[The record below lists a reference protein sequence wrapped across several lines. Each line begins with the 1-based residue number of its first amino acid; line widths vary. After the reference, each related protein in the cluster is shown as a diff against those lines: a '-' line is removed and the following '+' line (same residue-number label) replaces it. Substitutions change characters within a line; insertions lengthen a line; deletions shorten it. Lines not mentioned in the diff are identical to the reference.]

1 MDVTLENPFL
11 GAEGVRLDSLVLI
24 SQAKGQS
31 SVPIIIG
38 PFCAAYPE
46 SNHRCMVWL
55 FCLSTKHAAAGIA
68 FLPAAFVSTY
78 GGVFIVEWF
87 SHLVNSI
94 NGVLWNVFLI
104 ILLCG
109 VGIYFTILTKG
120 IQFRKFKQS
129 FRSTFGSI
137 TFSGKKASEKEGM
150 TSFQSLITS
159 ISAQIGTGNL
169 AGVATAMVSGG
180 PGAVFWMW
188 VSAILGMATIY
199 AEATLAQRY
208 KTTVNGTLVGG
219 PAYYIRAAIKGPAGR
234 VVAAIFA
241 VLIIFALGFMGN
253 MVQANSVGG
262 AMEAA
267 FGVPSEFVGGGLA
280 LISLLVFLGGVKRI
294 VAVAEKVVPFMA
306 VFFTLASLVVI
317 FINFRNIIPAFYDI
331 FVGAFYPQAV
341 LGGIL
346 GVSVQQAIRFGIA
359 RGLFTH
365 EAGMGSTPH
374 AHALARVKN
383 PCEQGLVAMM
393 GVFIDTIVLLP
404 LTVLAILTSGVLGS
418 TDTKGEFV
426 TGIEL
431 TQAAYSQVFGH
442 FGYVIIA
449 ICVFFFAFATI
460 MGWYFFGLAN
470 VKYLFGKKAVSLY
483 AVLVS
488 AFVGIGCALKV
499 DLVWSLAD
507 LFNGL
512 MVIPN
517 ILALILLG
525 GVVAKLTK
533 SWESGEVYSPDSE
546 QD

>member
-1 MDVTLENPFL
+1 
-11 GAEGVRLDSLVLI
+11 
-24 SQAKGQS
+24 
-31 SVPIIIG
+31 
-38 PFCAAYPE
+38 
-46 SNHRCMVWL
+46 MVWL
-55 FCLSTKHAAAGIA
+55 SDL
-68 FLPAAFVSTY
+68 VS
-78 GGVFIVEWF
+78 
-87 SHLVNSI
+87 SI
-94 NGVLWNVFLI
+94 NKVLWDVFLI
-104 ILLCG
+104 VVLCG
-109 VGIYFTILTKG
+109 VGIYFTVLTRG
-120 IQFRKFKQS
+120 IQFRRFKQS
-129 FRSTFGSI
+129 FKLTFGSI
-137 TFSGKKASEKEGM
+137 TLRGKKASDKEGM
-150 TSFQSLITS
+150 TSFQSLLTS
-159 ISAQIGTGNL
+159 VSAQIGTGNL

-208 KTTVNGTLVGG
+208 KTTVNGELVGG
-219 PAYYIRAAIKGPAGR
+219 PVYYIRAAVKGPAGK
-234 VVAAIFA
+234 AAAAVFS
-241 VLIIFALGFMGN
+241 VLIIIALGFMGN

-267 FGVPSEFVGGGLA
+267 FGIPSEIIGVILA

-306 VFFTLASLVVI
+306 VFFTLSSLIVMVV
-317 FINFRNIIPAFYDI
+317 NFRNIIPAFYDI
-331 FVGAFYPQAV
+331 FVGAFNPQAV
-341 LGGIL
+341 LGGVL
-346 GVSVQQAIRFGIA
+346 GVSVQQSIRYGIA

-383 PCEQGLVAMM
+383 PCEQGLVAMI

-418 TDTKGEFV
+418 TDAEGTFI

-431 TQAAYSQVFGH
+431 TQSAFAQVFGH

-460 MGWYFFGLAN
+460 IGWYFFGLSN
-470 VKYLFGKKAVSLY
+470 VKYLFGKKAVSFY
-483 AVLVS
+483 AILVS
-488 AFVGIGCALKV
+488 VFVGIGCTLKV
-499 DLVWSLAD
+499 DLVWNLAD

-517 ILALILLG
+517 ILALLLLG
-525 GVVAKLTK
+525 KVVAGITK
-533 SWESGEVYSPDSE
+533 DWEAGISGLSKKD
-546 QD
+546 

>member
-1 MDVTLENPFL
+1 M
-11 GAEGVRLDSLVLI
+11 
-24 SQAKGQS
+24 
-31 SVPIIIG
+31 
-38 PFCAAYPE
+38 
-46 SNHRCMVWL
+46 
-55 FCLSTKHAAAGIA
+55 
-68 FLPAAFVSTY
+68 
-78 GGVFIVEWF
+78 EWF
-87 SHLVNSI
+87 SDLVVSI
-94 NGVLWNVFLI
+94 NAVLWDVFLI
-104 ILLCG
+104 LLLCG

-129 FRSTFGSI
+129 FKSTFGSI
-137 TFSGKKASEKEGM
+137 TFRGKSASDQEGM
-150 TSFQSLITS
+150 TSFQSLMTS
-159 ISAQIGTGNL
+159 VAAQIGTGNL

-208 KTTVNGTLVGG
+208 KTTENGELVGG
-219 PAYYIRAAIKGPAGR
+219 PAYYIRAAIKGPVGK

-241 VLIIFALGFMGN
+241 FLIIIALGFMGN

-267 FGVPSEFVGGGLA
+267 FGIPSEYIGIALA

-306 VFFTLASLVVI
+306 IFFTIASLIVI
-317 FINFRNIIPAFYDI
+317 AVNFKNIIPAFEAI
-331 FVGAFYPQAV
+331 FVGAFNPDAV
-341 LGGIL
+341 LGGVL
-346 GVSVQQAIRFGIA
+346 GVSVQQAIRFGVA

-374 AHALARVKN
+374 AHALARVKD

-404 LTVLAILTSGVLGS
+404 LTVLAILTTGVLG
-418 TDTKGEFV
+418 TADATGEFV
-426 TGIEL
+426 TGIQL
-431 TQAAYSQVFGH
+431 TQSAFAQVFGQ

-449 ICVFFFAFATI
+449 ICVLFFAFATI
-460 MGWYFFGLAN
+460 MGWYFFGLSN
-470 VKYLFGKKAVSLY
+470 IKYLFGKKAVPVY
-483 AVLVS
+483 AILVS

-499 DLVWSLAD
+499 DLVWNLAD

-517 ILALILLG
+517 ILALIILG
-525 GVVAKLTK
+525 GVVVRLTK
-533 SWESGEVYSPDSE
+533 NWEDGKSNGFDIE
-546 QD
+546 

>member
-1 MDVTLENPFL
+1 ME
-11 GAEGVRLDSLVLI
+11 LV
-24 SQAKGQS
+24 S
-31 SVPIIIG
+31 
-38 PFCAAYPE
+38 
-46 SNHRCMVWL
+46 
-55 FCLSTKHAAAGIA
+55 
-68 FLPAAFVSTY
+68 AFV
-78 GGVFIVEWF
+78 
-87 SHLVNSI
+87 NNI
-94 NGVLWNVFLI
+94 NAVLWNVFLI
-104 ILLCG
+104 IVLCG
-109 VGIYFTILTKG
+109 VGIYFTIRTRF

-129 FRSTFGSI
+129 FKLTFGSI
-137 TFSGKKASEKEGM
+137 SFRGKKASEKEGM

-159 ISAQIGTGNL
+159 VSAQIGTGNL

-208 KTTVNGTLVGG
+208 KTMENGELVGG
-219 PAYYIRAAIKGPAGR
+219 PAFYIRAAIKGPVGKA
-234 VVAAIFA
+234 VAALFS
-241 VLIIFALGFMGN
+241 VLIIIALGFMGN

-267 FGVPSEFVGGGLA
+267 FGISSEIVGAALA
-280 LISLLVFLGGVKRI
+280 LVSLAVFLGGVKRI

-306 VFFTLASLVVI
+306 VFFTVASLVVI
-317 FINFRNIIPAFYDI
+317 VVNFRNIIPAFYDI

-404 LTVLAILTSGVLGS
+404 LTVLAILTSGVLGV
-418 TDTKGEFV
+418 TDAQGEFV

-431 TQAAYSQVFGH
+431 TQAAYAQVFGQ

-449 ICVFFFAFATI
+449 ICVLFFAFATI
-460 MGWYFFGLAN
+460 MGWYFFGLSN
-470 VKYLFGKKAVSLY
+470 VKYLFGKKAIPIY

-488 AFVGIGCALKV
+488 TFVGIGCALKV

-517 ILALILLG
+517 ILALVLLG
-525 GVVAKLTK
+525 GVVVKLTQN
-533 SWESGEVYSPDSE
+533 WESGKLYRPDE
-546 QD
+546 E

>member
-1 MDVTLENPFL
+1 M
-11 GAEGVRLDSLVLI
+11 
-24 SQAKGQS
+24 
-31 SVPIIIG
+31 
-38 PFCAAYPE
+38 
-46 SNHRCMVWL
+46 
-55 FCLSTKHAAAGIA
+55 
-68 FLPAAFVSTY
+68 
-78 GGVFIVEWF
+78 EWF
-87 SHLVNSI
+87 SNLVGSI
-94 NGVLWNVFLI
+94 NSVLWNIFLI

-109 VGIYFTILTKG
+109 VGIYFTVRTKG

-129 FRSTFGSI
+129 FKSTFGSI
-137 TFSGKKASEKEGM
+137 TLSGKKASEMEGM

-169 AGVATAMVSGG
+169 AGVATAMISGG

-208 KTTVNGTLVGG
+208 KTTVNGELVGG

-234 VVAAIFA
+234 VTAAIFSA
-241 VLIIFALGFMGN
+241 LIIVALGFMGN

-267 FGVPSEFVGGGLA
+267 FGVPSEIVGAVLA
-280 LISLLVFLGGVKRI
+280 IISLLVFLGGVKRI

-306 VFFTLASLVVI
+306 VFFTLASLIVMIV
-317 FINFRNIIPAFYDI
+317 NFRNIIPAFYDI
-331 FVGAFYPQAV
+331 FVGAFNPQAV

-346 GVSVQQAIRFGIA
+346 GVNVQQAIRFGIA

-404 LTVLAILTSGVLGS
+404 LTVFAILTSGVLGS
-418 TDTKGEFV
+418 TDETGAFV

-431 TQAAYSQVFGH
+431 TQSAFAQVFGH
-442 FGYVIIA
+442 FGYIIIA

-460 MGWYFFGLAN
+460 MGWYFFGLSN
-470 VKYLFGKKAVSLY
+470 VKYLFGKKAVSVY

-488 AFVGIGCALKV
+488 VFVGVGCALKV

-517 ILALILLG
+517 ILALLLLG
-525 GVVAKLTK
+525 GVVTKLTRD
-533 SWESGEVYSPDSE
+533 WEAGKPYDPDKE
-546 QD
+546 

>member
-1 MDVTLENPFL
+1 
-11 GAEGVRLDSLVLI
+11 
-24 SQAKGQS
+24 
-31 SVPIIIG
+31 
-38 PFCAAYPE
+38 
-46 SNHRCMVWL
+46 MVWL
-55 FCLSTKHAAAGIA
+55 SDL
-68 FLPAAFVSTY
+68 VS
-78 GGVFIVEWF
+78 
-87 SHLVNSI
+87 SI
-94 NGVLWNVFLI
+94 NKVLWDVFLI
-104 ILLCG
+104 VVLCG
-109 VGIYFTILTKG
+109 VGIYFTVLTRG
-120 IQFRKFKQS
+120 IQFRRFKQS
-129 FRSTFGSI
+129 FKLTFGSI
-137 TFSGKKASEKEGM
+137 TLRGKKASDKEGM
-150 TSFQSLITS
+150 TSFQSLLTS
-159 ISAQIGTGNL
+159 VSAQIGTGNL

-208 KTTVNGTLVGG
+208 KTTVNGELVGG
-219 PAYYIRAAIKGPAGR
+219 PVYYIRAAVKGPAGK
-234 VVAAIFA
+234 VAAAVFS
-241 VLIIFALGFMGN
+241 VLIIIALGFMGN

-267 FGVPSEFVGGGLA
+267 FGIPSEIIGVILA

-306 VFFTLASLVVI
+306 VFFTLSSLIVMVV
-317 FINFRNIIPAFYDI
+317 NFRNIIPAFYDI
-331 FVGAFYPQAV
+331 FVGAFNPQAV
-341 LGGIL
+341 LGGVL
-346 GVSVQQAIRFGIA
+346 GVSVQQSIRYGIA

-383 PCEQGLVAMM
+383 PCEQGLVAMI

-418 TDTKGEFV
+418 TDAEGTFI

-431 TQAAYSQVFGH
+431 TQSAFAQVFGH

-460 MGWYFFGLAN
+460 IGWYFFGLSN
-470 VKYLFGKKAVSLY
+470 VKYLFGKKAVSFY
-483 AVLVS
+483 AILVS
-488 AFVGIGCALKV
+488 IFVGIGCTLKV
-499 DLVWSLAD
+499 DLVWNLAD

-517 ILALILLG
+517 ILALLLLG
-525 GVVAKLTK
+525 KVVAGITK
-533 SWESGEVYSPDSE
+533 DWEVGISGLSKKE
-546 QD
+546 

>member
-1 MDVTLENPFL
+1 MEWLS
-11 GAEGVRLDSLVLI
+11 GLVL
-24 SQAKGQS
+24 
-31 SVPIIIG
+31 
-38 PFCAAYPE
+38 
-46 SNHRCMVWL
+46 N
-55 FCLSTKHAAAGIA
+55 
-68 FLPAAFVSTY
+68 
-78 GGVFIVEWF
+78 
-87 SHLVNSI
+87 I
-94 NGVLWNVFLI
+94 NKVLWNVFLI
-104 ILLCG
+104 IVLCG
-109 VGIYFTILTKG
+109 AGIYFTVLTRG
-120 IQFRKFKQS
+120 IQFRRFKQS
-129 FRSTFGSI
+129 FRLTFGSV
-137 TFSGKKASEKEGM
+137 TLRGKHASDKEGM

-159 ISAQIGTGNL
+159 VSAQIGTGNL

-180 PGAVFWMW
+180 PGSVFWMW

-208 KTTVNGTLVGG
+208 KTQENGEVVGG
-219 PAYYIRAAIKGPAGR
+219 PVYYIQAAIKGPAGK
-234 VVAAIFA
+234 VVAAVFS
-241 VLIIFALGFMGN
+241 VLIIVALGFMGN

-267 FGVPSEFVGGGLA
+267 FAIPSEIIGGILA

-306 VFFTLASLVVI
+306 VFFTVSSLVVI
-317 FINFRNIIPAFYDI
+317 AVNFQNIIPAFRDI
-331 FVGAFYPQAV
+331 FVGAFNPQAV
-341 LGGIL
+341 LGGVL
-346 GVSVQQAIRFGIA
+346 GVSVQKAIRFGIA

-404 LTVLAILTSGVLGS
+404 LTVLAILTTGVLGTTGAEGS
-418 TDTKGEFV
+418 FV

-431 TQAAYSQVFGH
+431 TQSAYAQVFGQ

-470 VKYLFGKKAVSLY
+470 VKYLFGKKAIPVY

-488 AFVGIGCALKV
+488 VFVGIGCALKV

-517 ILALILLG
+517 LLALVILG
-525 GVVAKLTK
+525 GVVARLTR
-533 SWESGEVYSPDSE
+533 SWESGDGDSSGE
-546 QD
+546 QS

>member
-1 MDVTLENPFL
+1 M
-11 GAEGVRLDSLVLI
+11 
-24 SQAKGQS
+24 
-31 SVPIIIG
+31 
-38 PFCAAYPE
+38 
-46 SNHRCMVWL
+46 
-55 FCLSTKHAAAGIA
+55 
-68 FLPAAFVSTY
+68 
-78 GGVFIVEWF
+78 EWF
-87 SHLVNSI
+87 SDLVVSI
-94 NGVLWNVFLI
+94 NAVLWDVFLI
-104 ILLCG
+104 LLLCG

-129 FRSTFGSI
+129 FQSTFGSI
-137 TFSGKKASEKEGM
+137 TFRGKSASDQEGM
-150 TSFQSLITS
+150 TSFQSLMTS
-159 ISAQIGTGNL
+159 VAAQIGTGNL

-208 KTTVNGTLVGG
+208 KTTENGELVGG
-219 PAYYIRAAIKGPAGR
+219 PAYYIRAAIKGPAGK

-241 VLIIFALGFMGN
+241 FLIIIALGFMGN

-267 FGVPSEFVGGGLA
+267 FGIPSEYIGIALA

-306 VFFTLASLVVI
+306 IFFTIASLIVI
-317 FINFRNIIPAFYDI
+317 AVNFRNIIPAFEAI
-331 FVGAFYPQAV
+331 FVGAFNPDAV
-341 LGGIL
+341 LGGVL
-346 GVSVQQAIRFGIA
+346 GVSVQQAIRFGVA

-374 AHALARVKN
+374 AHALARVKD

-404 LTVLAILTSGVLGS
+404 LTVLAILTTGVLG
-418 TDTKGEFV
+418 TADATGEFV
-426 TGIEL
+426 TGIQL
-431 TQAAYSQVFGH
+431 TQSAFAQVFGQ

-449 ICVFFFAFATI
+449 ICVLFFAFATI
-460 MGWYFFGLAN
+460 MGWYFFGLSN
-470 VKYLFGKKAVSLY
+470 IKYLFGKKAVPVY
-483 AVLVS
+483 AILVS

-499 DLVWSLAD
+499 DLVWNLAD

-517 ILALILLG
+517 ILALVILG
-525 GVVAKLTK
+525 GVVVKLTK
-533 SWESGEVYSPDSE
+533 NWEAGKPNGFDIE
-546 QD
+546 

>member
-1 MDVTLENPFL
+1 MEEF
-11 GAEGVRLDSLVLI
+11 SKLVL
-24 SQAKGQS
+24 
-31 SVPIIIG
+31 
-38 PFCAAYPE
+38 
-46 SNHRCMVWL
+46 
-55 FCLSTKHAAAGIA
+55 
-68 FLPAAFVSTY
+68 
-78 GGVFIVEWF
+78 
-87 SHLVNSI
+87 SI
-94 NGVLWNVFLI
+94 NAVLWDVFLI
-104 ILLCG
+104 LLLCG
-109 VGIYFTILTKG
+109 VGIYFTIRTKG

-129 FRSTFGSI
+129 FKSTFGSI
-137 TFSGKKASEKEGM
+137 TLSGKAASDKDGM

-159 ISAQIGTGNL
+159 VSAQIGTGNL

-208 KTTVNGTLVGG
+208 KTTTINGELVGG

-241 VLIIFALGFMGN
+241 VLIIIALGFMGN

-267 FGVPSEFVGGGLA
+267 FGVPSEYIGAGLA

-306 VFFTLASLVVI
+306 VFFTVASLVVI
-317 FINFRNIIPAFYDI
+317 IANYQNIIPAFRDI

-341 LGGIL
+341 LGGVL
-346 GVSVQQAIRFGIA
+346 GVSVQQAMRYGIA

-374 AHALARVKN
+374 AHALARVKD

-404 LTVLAILTSGVLGS
+404 LTVLAVLTTGVLG
-418 TDTKGEFV
+418 TADAQGEFV
-426 TGIEL
+426 TGIQL
-431 TQAAYSQVFGH
+431 TQAAYAQVFGQ

-449 ICVFFFAFATI
+449 ICVLFFAFATI
-460 MGWYFFGLAN
+460 IGWYFFGLAN
-470 VKYLFGKKAVSLY
+470 VKYLFGKKAVSVY

-499 DLVWSLAD
+499 DLVWNLAD

-517 ILALILLG
+517 ILALLILG
-525 GVVAKLTK
+525 GVVVKLTK
-533 SWESGEVYSPDSE
+533 NWESGISNHLENNQE
-546 QD
+546 

>member
-1 MDVTLENPFL
+1 M
-11 GAEGVRLDSLVLI
+11 
-24 SQAKGQS
+24 
-31 SVPIIIG
+31 
-38 PFCAAYPE
+38 
-46 SNHRCMVWL
+46 
-55 FCLSTKHAAAGIA
+55 
-68 FLPAAFVSTY
+68 
-78 GGVFIVEWF
+78 EWF
-87 SHLVNSI
+87 SSLVSSI

-109 VGIYFTILTKG
+109 VGIYFTIITRG
-120 IQFRKFKQS
+120 VQFRRFKQS
-129 FRSTFGSI
+129 FRLTFGSI
-137 TFSGKKASEKEGM
+137 TLRGKDASDKEGM

-159 ISAQIGTGNL
+159 VSAQIGTGNL

-208 KTTVNGTLVGG
+208 KTTENGEVVGG

-234 VVAAIFA
+234 AIAAVFA
-241 VLIIFALGFMGN
+241 VLIIVALGFMGN

-267 FGVPSEFVGGGLA
+267 FGIPSEYVGIGLA
-280 LISLLVFLGGVKRI
+280 IVSMLVFLGGVKRI

-306 VFFTLASLVVI
+306 VFFTLASLIVI
-317 FINFRNIIPAFYDI
+317 GVNFRNIIPAFYDI

-341 LGGIL
+341 LGGVL
-346 GVSVQQAIRFGIA
+346 GVSVQQAVRYGIA

-374 AHALARVKN
+374 AHALARVKD

-418 TDTKGEFV
+418 TDAAGEFV

-431 TQAAYSQVFGH
+431 TQSAFAQVFGQ

-449 ICVFFFAFATI
+449 ICVLFFAFATI
-460 MGWYFFGLAN
+460 MGWYFFGLSN
-470 VKYLFGKKAVSLY
+470 VKYLFGKKAVSVY

-488 AFVGIGCALKV
+488 VFVGVGCALKV
-499 DLVWSLAD
+499 DLVWNLAD

-517 ILALILLG
+517 ILALLLLG
-525 GVVAKLTK
+525 GVVAKLTQN
-533 SWESGEVYSPDSE
+533 WDSGKLNEFE
-546 QD
+546 NQ